1 MRGPLTSS
9 VNVTL
14 GSSIHHSSNTRSD
27 YEQISLETPHGSRD
41 DSTFPLNN
49 RPGGSETGKRTWLL
63 SFKYIKAA
71 NHFFGYKRSQDLI

>member
-49 RPGGSETGKRTWLL
+49 RPGGSETGKRTWL
-63 SFKYIKAA
+63 
-71 NHFFGYKRSQDLI
+71 